1 MTDPVEQRDPEPLR
15 IDKEANPVYPE
26 WNESWSVP
34 TEPPEQVG
42 LYRSPEQIRTEVK
55 IEQIRTEVKTGW
67 DEFRRR
73 AIAQNFNED
82 SLTDGAEKSYSTS
95 QVAAFF
101 GRSPQWV
108 YWGLRPDKETGEQ
121 VFTYR
126 DGSPILPDRVGPMG
140 KRRFTLP
147 LIREIALSHKRR
159 GNLTEEELMEIMAK
173 ILLAEFG
180 PQAFADTRK

>member
-1 MTDPVEQRDPEPLR
+1 MTDPPLR
-15 IDKEANPVYPE
+15 IDKEDNPVYPE
-26 WNESWSVP
+26 WDESWSVP
-34 TEPPEQVG
+34 ADKPANAEVS
-42 LYRSPEQIRTEVK
+42 LYRSPD
-55 IEQIRTEVKTGW
+55 QIRTEVKTGW

-73 AIAQNFNED
+73 AIAYNFSEE
-82 SLTDGAEKSYSTS
+82 SLTEGVEKTYSTS

-108 YWGLRPDKETGEQ
+108 YWGLRQDKDTGEQ
-121 VFTYR
+121 VFTYK
-126 DGSPILPDRVGPMG
+126 DGSPILPERVGPMG

-159 GNLTEEELMEIMAK
+159 GDLSEEELHDVMAK

>member
-1 MTDPVEQRDPEPLR
+1 MADPPIRV
-15 IDKEANPVYPE
+15 DKDDNPVYPE
-26 WNESWSVP
+26 WDDSWSVP
-34 TEPPEQVG
+34 EQPEVA
-42 LYRSPEQIRTEVK
+42 LYRSPEQIRNEVK
-55 IEQIRTEVKTGW
+55 SGW

-73 AIAQNFNED
+73 AIAHNFSED
-82 SLTDGAEKSYSTS
+82 SLTDGIEKTYSTS

-108 YWGLRPDKETGEQ
+108 YWGLRPDKKTGEQ
-121 VFTYR
+121 VFTYK

-159 GNLTEEELMEIMAK
+159 GNLSEEELQEVMAK

-180 PQAFADTRK
+180 PQAFADTRTK

>member
-1 MTDPVEQRDPEPLR
+1 MTDPVDQRDPEPLR
-15 IDKEANPVYPE
+15 VDEEGNPVYPE
-26 WNESWSVP
+26 WDESWSVP
-34 TEPPEQVG
+34 ADVADPLPYTDVS
-42 LYRSPEQIRTEVK
+42 LYRSPD
-55 IEQIRTEVKTGW
+55 QIRTEVKTDW
-67 DEFRRR
+67 DAFRRR
-73 AIAQNFNED
+73 ARETNFTDE
-82 SLTDGAEKSYSTS
+82 SLTDGVEKSYSTS

-121 VFTYR
+121 VFTYK